1 MNRLPLYKLPQHN
14 IKPNPPPLIFYMEG
28 IITNSDDNCV
38 TYKLPQIHIQP
49 GQHHK
54 PLHTPHSTTKHHH
67 TTNLSAFSGASKSG
81 QTENRNPFLCSISV
95 LQIVTAALRS
105 CLFETSTTVTY
116 EIDTW
121 LNVCLLIKQ
130 KK

>member
-1 MNRLPLYKLPQHN
+1 MNVVLKLEHQNPYFIVCSKCSNVVKYLPK
-14 IKPNPPPLIFYMEG
+14 IA

-67 TTNLSAFSGASKSG
+67 TTNLSAFSRASKSG

-116 EIDTW
+116 EIDT
-121 LNVCLLIKQ
+121 
-130 KK
+130 